1 MATSTSSPK
10 LWRKIVNVNMT
21 HAPDPQVS
29 SWPDR
34 VSLLLGGLLW
44 LSSWLALDGGAAST
58 WNAMILGA
66 AIVIVAIAAIVKPA
80 VGLEWI
86 NVGFGVWLAIA
97 PWALDF
103 SADTGV
109 AWGSV
114 LAGLFVTCFAAMQI
128 VLLKRPGVSRCSLR
142 RDETSPLKS

>member
-1 MATSTSSPK
+1 MATSTPSLK

-34 VSLLLGGLLW
+34 VNLLLGGLLW

-66 AIVIVAIAAIVKPA
+66 AIVIVAIAAIAKPA

-103 SADTGV
+103 SADTGAV
-109 AWGSV
+109 WGSV
-114 LAGLFVTCFAAMQI
+114 LVGLFVTCFAAMQI
-128 VLLKRPGVSRCSLR
+128 VLLKRPAVTRRSLR